1 MWSYNTILLLCAL
14 AQAEFDFNVA
24 PEYNVKD
31 IVSAELAELEL
42 EDKVECR
49 FYIDEIFTFACH
61 PNDKLIARDD
71 IVSE

>member
-49 FYIDEIFTFACH
+49 FYID
-61 PNDKLIARDD
+61 
-71 IVSE
+71 